1 VDWPASRTAV
11 NESRRR
17 QIVADDAI
25 SEREVTR
32 RAAVRG
38 LGSILSKE
46 PAKTSR
52 KTIRAAL
59 NVQDKKG
66 PIKCVEATSSFC

>member
-1 VDWPASRTAV
+1 V
-11 NESRRR
+11 NESRRW

-32 RAAVRG
+32 RAAVRVS
-38 LGSILSKE
+38 GSILSKE

-52 KTIRAAL
+52 KTIQAAL
-59 NVQDKKG
+59 KVQ
-66 PIKCVEATSSFC
+66 ERAH